1 METTRNTLA
10 ATATPTIRPAKSVV
24 AALILR
30 GRQVLI
36 CQRRADQPM
45 ALKWEFP
52 GGKVEAGESLTE
64 ALRREL
70 NEELG
75 IEATI
80 GESVARIRHNYKNG
94 GAVDLAFFAVR
105 AYEGELENRIFKEV
119 RWAELRDLPTFD
131 FLAADRT
138 FVRDLAA
145 GKLL

>member
-1 METTRNTLA
+1 
-10 ATATPTIRPAKSVV
+10 
-24 AALILR
+24 
-30 GRQVLI
+30 
-36 CQRRADQPM
+36 M

-52 GGKVEAGESLTE
+52 GGKVETGETLTE
-64 ALRREL
+64 ALHREL

-80 GESVARIRHNYKNG
+80 GESVAHIRHNYKNG
-94 GAVDLAFFAVR
+94 GAVDLAFFAVHQF
-105 AYEGELENRIFKEV
+105 EGELQNRIFKEM

>member
-1 METTRNTLA
+1 METTRNSVPA
-10 ATATPTIRPAKSVV
+10 APLVARTAKSVV
-24 AALILR
+24 AALIFR
-30 GRQVLI
+30 DAKVLI
-36 CQRRADQPM
+36 CQRRPDQPM

-52 GGKVEAGESLTE
+52 GGKVEAGESLTD

-75 IEATI
+75 INATI
-80 GESVARIRHNYKNG
+80 GESIAQIRHNYKNG

-105 AYEGELENRIFKEV
+105 EFDGVPENRIFNDLCWV
-119 RWAELRDLPTFD
+119 HLRELPTFD
-131 FLAADRT
+131 FLAADRS

>member
-1 METTRNTLA
+1 MESTGNSASTRLH
-10 ATATPTIRPAKSVV
+10 PIRPAKSVV

-30 GRQVLI
+30 ETEVLI

-52 GGKVEAGESLTE
+52 GGKVEPGESLAE
-64 ALRREL
+64 ALQREL

-80 GESVARIRHNYKNG
+80 GESIARIRHNYKNG

-105 AYEGELENRIFKEV
+105 QFEGELQNRIFKEM
-119 RWAELRDLPTFD
+119 RWAELRELPAFD